1 MINFITTKNR
11 LFVIYYE
18 DDQRYIIHKRKQKQK
33 EKYVSVD
40 DEYKA
45 PTTAGAV

>member
-1 MINFITTKNR
+1 MRNFMITKNR
-11 LFVIYYE
+11 LFVIYYVDE
-18 DDQRYIIHKRKQKQK
+18 QRYVIHKRKQKQK
-33 EKYVSVD
+33 DEYVSLD